1 MLLLEVLQLFVQNLG
16 YWYGGGGGMMSE
28 HTHTLTGVEMLLS
41 DIVFQLHNVFF
52 YLAEKR
58 KAILI
63 SSVLPK
69 PFNLFVS
76 STCYSQRPSYRQEF
90 VWL

>member
-1 MLLLEVLQLFVQNLG
+1 
-16 YWYGGGGGMMSE
+16 
-28 HTHTLTGVEMLLS
+28 MLLS

-52 YLAEKR
+52 HLAEKR

-76 STCYSQRPSYRQEF
+76 SMLLPKTKLPPRICLATIKIIKTRKQF
-90 VWL
+90 